1 MQSLIENLEL
11 NVQERTRE
19 LHKVNSQLEASK
31 DDLQLILNTAAEGIY
46 GIDLKGNCTF
56 CNKSCIEILGYNDQT
71 ELLEK
76 NMHQLIHHTHRDG
89 TPYSTEECKIYNAI
103 IKGQGSHMEDEVFWR
118 ADGTSFDV
126 EYYSYPQIKNGEI
139 TGAVVTFMD
148 ISERKQKEA
157 EIQYLNCYDTLTG
170 LHNRRCFEDNR
181 AKIDIPDNIPLSVI
195 FADING
201 LKMTN
206 DIFGHTAGDNLIKK
220 SSEILQQ
227 VCRQNDVVAR
237 VGGDEFDDRIKNGE
251 LKLVCS

>member
-1 MQSLIENLEL
+1 M
-11 NVQERTRE
+11 
-19 LHKVNSQLEASK
+19 
-31 DDLQLILNTAAEGIY
+31 
-46 GIDLKGNCTF
+46 
-56 CNKSCIEILGYNDQT
+56 
-71 ELLEK
+71 
-76 NMHQLIHHTHRDG
+76 
-89 TPYSTEECKIYNAI
+89 
-103 IKGQGSHMEDEVFWR
+103 FWR

-157 EIQYLNCYDTLTG
+157 EIQYLNCYDSLTG

-181 AKIDIPDNIPLSVI
+181 AKIDNRDNLPLSVI

-206 DIFGHTAGDNLIKK
+206 DIFGHTAGDKLIKK
-220 SSEILQQ
+220 SAEILQQ

-237 VGGDEFDDRIKNGE
+237 VGGDEFEIGRAH
-251 LKLVCS
+251 V